1 MAGRRVSGLRVAG
14 VARAGALVLDVDLTV
29 APGETVAVL
38 GPNGAGKSTLVRV
51 ASGLRALDAG
61 TVELDGRVLDDPA
74 TSAFVPAEERS
85 IGVLFQELLLFAHLD
100 VTDNVAFGLRAA
112 GAGRA
117 DARRAAAEWLDRL
130 GLAELG
136 GARVAGLSGGEAQ
149 RVALARALA
158 PAPRALLLDEPLAS
172 LDADVRG
179 DVRRR
184 LRQHLE
190 LHEGPCV
197 LVTHDPLDAA
207 VLADRVVVLEAGHIT
222 DEGSLAD
229 LVARPRTA
237 WAAALA
243 GTNLLP
249 GHATGVHLHLESGG
263 ILTCTDR
270 PDTDAVLVA
279 IRPASVALHLARPG
293 GSPRNVWL
301 ARVAEL
307 EGFAER
313 VRVRLTGEVPL
324 VAEVTAAAVAELG
337 LLPGT
342 EVWAS
347 VKATDVIAYPR

>member
-1 MAGRRVSGLRVAG
+1 MTGLRVAG
-14 VARAGALVLDVDLTV
+14 RAHAGTLDLDVDLAV

-38 GPNGAGKSTLVRV
+38 GPNGAGKTTLVQV
-51 ASGLRALDAG
+51 ACGLLALDTG
-61 TVELDGRVLDDPA
+61 RVELDGRALDDPA
-74 TSAFVPAEERS
+74 VGTFVPAEARS
-85 IGVLFQELLLFAHLD
+85 IGVVFQELLLFAHLD
-100 VTDNVAFGLRAA
+100 VTDNVAFGVRA
-112 GAGRA
+112 GGVRRA
-117 DARRAAAEWLDRL
+117 EARRVAAEWLDRF

-184 LRQHLE
+184 LREHLE

-207 VLADRVVVLEAGHIT
+207 VLADRVVVLEGGQVT

-249 GHATGVHLHLESGG
+249 GRATGVHLQLDSGG
-263 ILTCTDR
+263 MLTCADR

-279 IRPASVALHLARPG
+279 IRPASVALHLVRPG
-293 GSPRNVWL
+293 GSPRNVWR

-324 VAEVTAAAVAELG
+324 VAEVTTAAVAELD
-337 LLPGT
+337 LRPGT

-347 VKATDVIAYPR
+347 IKATDVVAYPR